1 MWEISMNRNKWSLT
15 GVVAT
20 MMLVATA
27 CASTPTERSTGQ
39 AVDDTTLL
47 SKVKA
52 DLIKSPA
59 TEAHDI
65 DVEVYKGEVQLNGFV
80 ESESQKSN
88 ASKVAQQVHGVKS
101 VRNNL
106 EVKVNRSG
114 GEVVDDAMITAKV
127 KAALIGDTRTKA
139 YQIEVT
145 TNKGRVELGGFVD
158 SRNAKSAAT
167 DVASAV
173 SGVKSVSNGLEVK
186 G

>member
-1 MWEISMNRNKWSLT
+1 MNRNTWSLA

-20 MMLVATA
+20 MVLAATA
-27 CASTPTERSTGQ
+27 CTSTPTERSTGQ
-39 AVDDTTLL
+39 AIDDTTLL
-47 SKVKA
+47 SKVKGE
-52 DLIKSPA
+52 LIKSPR

-80 ESESQKSN
+80 
-88 ASKVAQQVHGVKS
+88 ASADEKASAAKVAGQVHGVKG

-106 EVKVNRSG
+106 QVQANRTG
-114 GEVVDDAMITAKV
+114 GEVVDDTVITAKV

-145 TNKGRVELGGFVD
+145 TNKGQVQLGGFVD
-158 SRNAKSAAT
+158 TRGARAAASE
-167 DVASAV
+167 VAYAV
-173 SGVKSVSNGLEVK
+173 TGVKAVSNGLEVK

>member
-1 MWEISMNRNKWSLT
+1 MWEISMNRNNWPVA
-15 GVVAT
+15 GVIAT
-20 MMLVATA
+20 LMLVLVA

-39 AVDDTTLL
+39 VVDDTTLL
-47 SKVKA
+47 SKVKSE
-52 DLIKSPA
+52 LIKSPT

-65 DVEVYKGEVQLNGFV
+65 DVEVYKGAVQLNGFV
-80 ESESQKSN
+80 ESESQKSS

-106 EVKVNRSG
+106 EVKANRSA
-114 GEVVDDAMITAKV
+114 EQVVDDAMITAKV

-158 SRNAKSAAT
+158 SHDAKSAAT
-167 DVASAV
+167 QVASSV
-173 SGVKSVSNGLEVK
+173 SGVRSVSNGLEVK